1 MIYDGFYDPP
11 LLSWWS
17 SPPPAA
23 WDAGTAP
30 SRTGSGS
37 LLLHLQAVG
46 NHFTEIAVTSLINH
60 LLLRVLMLTCSRT
73 FPSQKTPDFI
83 ISYISGAERLV
94 HPQPLPLTQGEEG
107 AGRGDRPHH
116 HPGLQLVQEQEA
128 ERPGC
133 RDIGVSHLYIM
144 TLERSL
150 KSSSVTTSRV
160 VTALFVVL

>member
-60 LLLRVLMLTCSRT
+60 LRSMSCLDVINKIQSSPHLKQGHDLVTLLR
-73 FPSQKTPDFI
+73 F
-83 ISYISGAERLV
+83 
-94 HPQPLPLTQGEEG
+94 
-107 AGRGDRPHH
+107 
-116 HPGLQLVQEQEA
+116 
-128 ERPGC
+128 
-133 RDIGVSHLYIM
+133 
-144 TLERSL
+144 
-150 KSSSVTTSRV
+150 
-160 VTALFVVL
+160 

>member
-30 SRTGSGS
+30 SSPGSGS

-73 FPSQKTPDFI
+73 FPCQKTPDDQI
-83 ISYISGAERLV
+83 
-94 HPQPLPLTQGEEG
+94 
-107 AGRGDRPHH
+107 
-116 HPGLQLVQEQEA
+116 
-128 ERPGC
+128 
-133 RDIGVSHLYIM
+133 
-144 TLERSL
+144 
-150 KSSSVTTSRV
+150 
-160 VTALFVVL
+160 